1 MPVLFVDRAV
11 QKQCDKLFTTEKLI
25 EYGIL
30 IGSSNDSQN
39 NNNNNNNNA
48 KDEQQNTFC
57 IVGTIPVSIDDPTPS
72 SVPTNQ
78 LLSNVE
84 KIAASLCGGIQVVG
98 IYVFVRATG
107 RDSSL
112 LSNLESSLNSFSSNN
127 NNNKIANNKIALQL
141 TSNHASARI
150 LNNTGGAGRQ
160 ADIKFTSLQ
169 EQYVFLQS
177 SLSLNIQLYGNS
189 NDSLANLYD
198 ENTLFHKFKN
208 NMIIQVD
215 NKYMPSDIATN
226 IPIGHLPYR
235 DIHNVK
241 FYPES
246 DVIVGSNKNN
256 NKQKNNTLVHFKGTF
271 HFKAYVHE
279 KNSTKTGLEL
289 LLNDLKFSIKKRFE
303 MCSVPEKDSNNGII
317 EYVPIRYEVTSSSTV
332 LSKCFLNYFI
342 LSKDND
348 VMDAV
353 DDVKTE
359 LAQIG
364 ILAKE
369 VITNESISI
378 RNILGI
384 NILRKCKD
392 GKQREIF
399 IKKDGILNKKNGN
412 VGGDVNVNLNVENEM
427 EFEIEDVTPKLE
439 KKEVTA
445 KEEEEEEEEDRDRDV
460 VNSSNNATNVA
471 TTGTVN
477 GKSNEITKNGNMPLI
492 FVGVGLLVLLLAIA
506 LMFMKPT
513 K

>member
-1 MPVLFVDRAV
+1 MYIIF
-11 QKQCDKLFTTEKLI
+11 
-25 EYGIL
+25 
-30 IGSSNDSQN
+30 
-39 NNNNNNNNA
+39 NNNNNA

-112 LSNLESSLNSFSSNN
+112 LSNLESSLNSFPSNN

-369 VITNESISI
+369 VITNESVSI

-392 GKQREIF
+392 GKLVNYASEMEPVSVMKQLPKSISIASLQPFLEKVIQHVTHRKRQDIILCNVAKVENLQARSELAKLESRGVVVDTRTLCDIC
-399 IKKDGILNKKNGN
+399 KKPIDTKTVFVVYPNNVVAHYSCLRGEERLKFDPISGKRFVESNKKNFY
-412 VGGDVNVNLNVENEM
+412 V
-427 EFEIEDVTPKLE
+427 FEYQGKYIGVT
-439 KKEVTA
+439 
-445 KEEEEEEEEDRDRDV
+445 
-460 VNSSNNATNVA
+460 
-471 TTGTVN
+471 
-477 GKSNEITKNGNMPLI
+477 
-492 FVGVGLLVLLLAIA
+492 GLDNFLS
-506 LMFMKPT
+506 
-513 K
+513 